1 MPLISTALTAVFG
14 VLLSLVAASA
24 AAQERIVSADG
35 AITEIIFALDAD
47 DQLAG
52 VDTTSHYPP
61 DGVAALPKVGY
72 LRALP
77 LEGVLSLQPTRLI
90 TTTEAGPAKTIERIR
105 DAGVQVVQLP
115 VALSADSALE
125 RITNVGQLVHREAAS
140 EKLVATLR
148 DQIDQVKLQMQG
160 KSGARVLFLLAAG
173 DHGVMLAG
181 TGTSADALLTS
192 LGLVN
197 AVPEASGYKPASREA
212 LLVSSPDAIM
222 VAEARPGQFREQDWP
237 ALTRLPAWQNGHRLT
252 TNAMFLL
259 GFGPRLADA
268 MKAVADIV
276 PAGETTADAR

>member
-1 MPLISTALTAVFG
+1 MPLIRTALKTVCG
-14 VLLSLVAASA
+14 VLLSLSA
-24 AAQERIVSADG
+24 ATAAAEERIVSADG
-35 AITEIIFALDAD
+35 AITEIIFALHAD

-61 DGVAALPKVGY
+61 EGIAALPKVGY

-77 LEGVLSLQPTRLI
+77 LEGVLSLKPSRLI
-90 TTTEAGPAKTIERIR
+90 TTTEAGPAKTIDRIR
-105 DAGVQVVQLP
+105 DAGVDVVQLP
-115 VALSADSALE
+115 VALTTDAALE
-125 RITNVGQLVHREAAS
+125 RIARVGQLVHREAES
-140 EKLVATLR
+140 EHLVATMR
-148 DQIDQVKLQMQG
+148 DQIENVKAQMHG

-181 TGTSADALLTS
+181 TDTSADALLTS

-212 LLVSSPDAIM
+212 LLVSNPDAI
-222 VAEARPGQFREQDWP
+222 VIAEARPGQFREQDWP
-237 ALTRLPAWQNGHRLT
+237 ALTRLPAWQSGHRLT

-268 MKAVADIV
+268 MQAVADVI